1 MATGDKKETALN
13 ISYSCGHFTQDMTV
27 LDLTGQTAMRVGGK
41 LQTYTDLTSHREEQ
55 WALVVD
61 GLSLTSILPNQ
72 ENKEL
77 FHHVAIQ
84 CQAVVCCRMSPL
96 QKAEIVKL
104 MKSSSLLP
112 LEMEATTCQ

>member
-1 MATGDKKETALN
+1 MITGDKKETALN

-61 GLSLTSILPNQ
+61 GLRYHMFP
-72 ENKEL
+72 
-77 FHHVAIQ
+77 
-84 CQAVVCCRMSPL
+84 SPL
-96 QKAEIVKL
+96 I
-104 MKSSSLLP
+104 
-112 LEMEATTCQ
+112 ATVTELHISFFQPDKHPSPSRK

>member
-1 MATGDKKETALN
+1 MSKKGMENQLLVTGDKKETALN

-61 GLSLTSILPNQ
+61 GLRYHMCASGLIHFIFHFFQPN
-72 ENKEL
+72 K
-77 FHHVAIQ
+77 HPPPS
-84 CQAVVCCRMSPL
+84 R
-96 QKAEIVKL
+96 K
-104 MKSSSLLP
+104 
-112 LEMEATTCQ
+112 

>member
-1 MATGDKKETALN
+1 MSKKGMENQFLVTGDKKETALN

-61 GLSLTSILPNQ
+61 GLRYLV
-72 ENKEL
+72 
-77 FHHVAIQ
+77 HHVCIWSHSFHISFFQ
-84 CQAVVCCRMSPL
+84 PDKHPPPSR
-96 QKAEIVKL
+96 K
-104 MKSSSLLP
+104 
-112 LEMEATTCQ
+112 